1 MNVKALVLDN
11 SRPILFEAM
20 LCLAASFLLT
30 LSAQVCF
37 VLPFSLVPFTLHTMA
52 LSFLAYTLG
61 SRLACMAVLTYLGQ
75 AICGL
80 PVLANGKGGLLPFIG
95 PTAGYLAGFL
105 IASYAVGRL
114 FEMSP
119 NCNRLKA
126 FAIFSLG
133 SILLLACGWAW
144 LSVLVGPFNAFMSGV
159 VPFVCNDL
167 LKNLMLVS
175 ALPLLKR
182 IKSST
187 SGFKQTSNRM

>member
-37 VLPFSLVPFTLHTMA
+37 VLPFSLVPFTLQAMA

-61 SRLACMAVLTYLGQ
+61 SRLACIGVLTYLAQ
-75 AICGL
+75 ALCGL
-80 PVLANGKGGLLPFIG
+80 PVLANGQGGLLPFVG
-95 PTAGYLAGFL
+95 PTAGCLAGFL
-105 IASYAVGRL
+105 ITSYVVGRL

-119 NCNRLKA
+119 NCSPLKA

-133 SILLLACGWAW
+133 SAILLVCGWVW
-144 LSVLVGPFNAFMSGV
+144 LAVLVGPFNAFMSGV
-159 VPFVCNDL
+159 VPFVWNDL
-167 LKNLMLVS
+167 LKNVMLIS

-182 IKSST
+182 IKI
-187 SGFKQTSNRM
+187 